1 MNNKT
6 LIKNVN
12 LITMVNDKVLE
23 NQDVLIEGQKIKT
36 ICPSGKQN
44 LAADQ
49 TIDGSGKF
57 LMPGLF
63 DMHVHLH
70 DDPYLDLFLMN
81 GITGIRDLGS
91 VTDIFKRR
99 DNIAKGKELGPRL
112 FVSGKILE
120 GDPPTW
126 GDAFYII
133 KTKKQAIDTV
143 HWLKDHHTDQVKV
156 YDSLPV
162 DLYKTSIKEAK
173 KQGLKVAGHLNQ
185 YMPAAETINLGLN
198 SVEHFGITLGWLIG
212 DITRELS
219 KIPGAEDFNVITKYK
234 INDKKLHETAEAFRK
249 NKAYLCPTLILEKQ
263 LSHYVEYK
271 ELLKQVDT
279 RYFDPNSQYWIPK
292 KANGQEGLDD
302 RSKLFYGN
310 IKSLYEGTKGVL
322 KTLKKS
328 ATILAGTD
336 TPNPFVMPGFSLH
349 QELELLVEAGL
360 TNYEALQAATTNA
373 TKYLEVSDELGT
385 VETGKTANLVL
396 LNKNPLQNI
405 KNSTTI
411 DTVILNGQPYAQ
423 EVLAKRAE
431 LKKPKKNS

>member
-1 MNNKT
+1 MTKSN
-6 LIKNVN
+6 LIKNVD
-12 LITMVNDKVLE
+12 IISMVDDQLLKT
-23 NQDVLIEGQKIKT
+23 QDVLIEGTQIKT
-36 ICPSGKQN
+36 ICNTGTQN
-44 LAADQ
+44 LQADE
-49 TIDGSGKF
+49 TIDATGQF

-63 DMHVHLH
+63 DMHVHVH
-70 DDPYLDLFLMN
+70 DEPYMPLFLMN

-99 DNIAKGKELGPRL
+99 DNIASGKELGPRL

-126 GDAFYII
+126 GDAFYVI
-133 KTKKQAIDTV
+133 KTKKQALETI
-143 HWLKDHHTDQVKV
+143 HWLKNHKTDQVKV
-156 YDSLPV
+156 YDSLPAE
-162 DLYKTSIKEAK
+162 LYKTSIKEAK

-185 YMPAAETINLGLN
+185 YMPAAETINLGLD

-234 INDKKLHETAEAFRK
+234 INDKKLHDAAEAFK
-249 NKAYLCPTLILEKQ
+249 TNNAYLCPTLILEKQ
-263 LSHYVEYK
+263 LSQYTEYK

-292 KANGQEGLDD
+292 KANGEEGLDD
-302 RSKLFYGN
+302 RNKLFYEN
-310 IKSLYEGTKGVL
+310 IKSLREGTKGVL

-336 TPNPFVMPGFSLH
+336 TPNPFVMPGYSLH

-360 TNYEALQAATTNA
+360 TNYEALQATTTNA
-373 TKYLEVSDELGT
+373 TKYLDVSDELGT
-385 VETGKTANLVL
+385 VETGKTANLIL
-396 LNKNPLQNI
+396 LTKNHLKNI
-405 KNSTTI
+405 KNTTTI
-411 DTVILNGQPYAQ
+411 QTVILNGQPHTQKSLAQ
-423 EVLAKRAE
+423 QAQ
-431 LKKPKKNS
+431 LKS

>member
-1 MNNKT
+1 MTKSI
-6 LIKNVN
+6 LIKNVD
-12 LITMVNDKVLE
+12 IISMVDDQLLKT
-23 NQDVLIEGQKIKT
+23 QDVLIEGTQIKT
-36 ICPSGKQN
+36 ICNTGTQN
-44 LAADQ
+44 LEADK
-49 TIDGSGKF
+49 TIDATGQF

-63 DMHVHLH
+63 DMHVHVH
-70 DDPYLDLFLMN
+70 DEPYMPLFLMN

-99 DNIAKGKELGPRL
+99 DNIASGKELGPRL

-126 GDAFYII
+126 GDAFYVI
-133 KTKKQAIDTV
+133 KTKKQALETI
-143 HWLKDHHTDQVKV
+143 HWLKNHKTDQVKV
-156 YDSLPV
+156 YDSLPAE
-162 DLYKTSIKEAK
+162 LYKTSIKEAK

-185 YMPAAETINLGLN
+185 YMPAAETINLGLD

-234 INDKKLHETAEAFRK
+234 INDKKLHDAAEAFK
-249 NKAYLCPTLILEKQ
+249 TNNAYLCPTLILEKQ
-263 LSHYVEYK
+263 LSQYTEYK

-292 KANGQEGLDD
+292 KANGEEGLDD
-302 RSKLFYGN
+302 RNKLFYDN
-310 IKSLYEGTKGVL
+310 IKSLREGTKGVL

-336 TPNPFVMPGFSLH
+336 TPNPFVMPGYSLH

-360 TNYEALQAATTNA
+360 TNYEALQATTTNA
-373 TKYLEVSDELGT
+373 TKYLDVSDELGT
-385 VETGKTANLVL
+385 VETGKTANLIL
-396 LNKNPLQNI
+396 LSKNPLKDI

-411 DTVILNGQPYAQ
+411 QTVILNGQPHSQTSLAQ
-423 EVLAKRAE
+423 RA
-431 LKKPKKNS
+431 LLTNK

>member
-1 MNNKT
+1 MTKSI
-6 LIKNVN
+6 LIKNVD
-12 LITMVNDKVLE
+12 IISMVDDQLLKT
-23 NQDVLIEGQKIKT
+23 QDVLIEGTQIKT
-36 ICPSGKQN
+36 ICNTGTQN
-44 LAADQ
+44 LEADK
-49 TIDGSGKF
+49 TIDATGQF

-63 DMHVHLH
+63 DMHVHVH
-70 DDPYLDLFLMN
+70 DEPYMPLFLMN

-99 DNIAKGKELGPRL
+99 DNIASGKELGPRL

-126 GDAFYII
+126 GDAFYVI
-133 KTKKQAIDTV
+133 KTKKQALETI
-143 HWLKDHHTDQVKV
+143 HWLKNHKTDQVKV
-156 YDSLPV
+156 YDSLPAE
-162 DLYKTSIKEAK
+162 LYKISIKEAK

-185 YMPAAETINLGLN
+185 YMPAAETINLGLD

-234 INDKKLHETAEAFRK
+234 INDKKLHDAAEAFK
-249 NKAYLCPTLILEKQ
+249 TNNAYLCPTLILEKQ
-263 LSHYVEYK
+263 LSQYTEYK

-292 KANGQEGLDD
+292 KANGEEGLDD
-302 RSKLFYGN
+302 RNKLFYDN
-310 IKSLYEGTKGVL
+310 IKSLREGTKGVL

-336 TPNPFVMPGFSLH
+336 TPNPFVMPGYSLH

-360 TNYEALQAATTNA
+360 TNYEALQATTTNA
-373 TKYLEVSDELGT
+373 TKYLDVSDELGT
-385 VETGKTANLVL
+385 VETGKTANLIL
-396 LNKNPLQNI
+396 LTKNPLKNI
-405 KNSTTI
+405 KNTTTI
-411 DTVILNGQPYAQ
+411 QTVILNGQPHTQKSLAQ
-423 EVLAKRAE
+423 QAQ
-431 LKKPKKNS
+431 LKS

>member
-1 MNNKT
+1 MTKSN
-6 LIKNVN
+6 LIKNVD
-12 LITMVNDKVLE
+12 IISMVDDQLLKTK
-23 NQDVLIEGQKIKT
+23 DVLIEGTQIKT
-36 ICPSGKQN
+36 ICNTGTQN
-44 LAADQ
+44 LQADE
-49 TIDGSGKF
+49 TIDATGQF

-63 DMHVHLH
+63 DMHVHVH
-70 DDPYLDLFLMN
+70 DEPYMPLFLMN

-99 DNIAKGKELGPRL
+99 DNIASGKELGPRL

-126 GDAFYII
+126 GDAFYVI
-133 KTKKQAIDTV
+133 KTKKQALETI
-143 HWLKDHHTDQVKV
+143 HWLKNHKTDQVKV
-156 YDSLPV
+156 YDSLPAE
-162 DLYKTSIKEAK
+162 LYKTSIKEAK

-185 YMPAAETINLGLN
+185 YMPAAETINLGLD

-234 INDKKLHETAEAFRK
+234 INDKKLHDAAEAFK
-249 NKAYLCPTLILEKQ
+249 TNNAYLCPTLILEKQ
-263 LSHYVEYK
+263 LSQYTEYK

-292 KANGQEGLDD
+292 KANGEEGLDD
-302 RSKLFYGN
+302 RNKLFYDN
-310 IKSLYEGTKGVL
+310 IKSLREGTKGVL

-385 VETGKTANLVL
+385 VETGKTANLIL
-396 LNKNPLQNI
+396 LSKNPLKDI

-411 DTVILNGQPYAQ
+411 QTVILNGQPHSQTSLAQ
-423 EVLAKRAE
+423 RA
-431 LKKPKKNS
+431 LLTNK

>member
-1 MNNKT
+1 T
-6 LIKNVN
+6 
-12 LITMVNDKVLE
+12 
-23 NQDVLIEGQKIKT
+23 QIKT
-36 ICPSGKQN
+36 ICNTGTQN
-44 LAADQ
+44 LEADK
-49 TIDGSGKF
+49 TIDATGQF

-63 DMHVHLH
+63 DMHVHVH
-70 DDPYLDLFLMN
+70 DEPYMPLFLMN

-99 DNIAKGKELGPRL
+99 DNIASGKELGPRL

-143 HWLKDHHTDQVKV
+143 HWLKDHQADQVKV
-156 YDSLPV
+156 YDSLPAE
-162 DLYKTSIKEAK
+162 LYKISIKEAK

-185 YMPAAETINLGLN
+185 YMPAAETINLGLD

-234 INDKKLHETAEAFRK
+234 INDKKLHDAAEAFK
-249 NKAYLCPTLILEKQ
+249 TNNAYLCPTLILEKQ
-263 LSHYVEYK
+263 LSQYTEYK

-292 KANGQEGLDD
+292 KANGEEGLDD
-302 RSKLFYGN
+302 RNKLFYDN
-310 IKSLYEGTKGVL
+310 IKSLREGTKGVL

-336 TPNPFVMPGFSLH
+336 TPNPFVMPGYSLH

-360 TNYEALQAATTNA
+360 TNYEALQATTTNA
-373 TKYLEVSDELGT
+373 TKYLDVSDELGT
-385 VETGKTANLVL
+385 VETGKTANLIL
-396 LNKNPLQNI
+396 LSKNPLKDI

-411 DTVILNGQPYAQ
+411 QTVILNGQPHSQTSLAQ
-423 EVLAKRAE
+423 RA
-431 LKKPKKNS
+431 LLTNK

>member
-1 MNNKT
+1 MTKST
-6 LIKNVN
+6 LIKNVD
-12 LITMVNDKVLE
+12 IISMVDDQLLKT
-23 NQDVLIEGQKIKT
+23 QDVLIEGTQIKT
-36 ICPSGKQN
+36 ICNRGTQN
-44 LAADQ
+44 LEADK
-49 TIDGSGKF
+49 TIDATGQF

-63 DMHVHLH
+63 DMHVHIH

-99 DNIAKGKELGPRL
+99 DNIASGKELGPRL

-126 GDAFYII
+126 GDAFYVI
-133 KTKKQAIDTV
+133 KTKKQALETI
-143 HWLKDHHTDQVKV
+143 HWLKNHKTDQVKV
-156 YDSLPV
+156 YDSLPAE
-162 DLYKTSIKEAK
+162 LYKTSIKEAK

-185 YMPAAETINLGLN
+185 YMPAAETINLGLD

-234 INDKKLHETAEAFRK
+234 INDKKLHDAAEAFK
-249 NKAYLCPTLILEKQ
+249 TNNAYLCPTLILEKQ
-263 LSHYVEYK
+263 LSQYTEYK

-292 KANGQEGLDD
+292 KANGEEGLDD
-302 RSKLFYGN
+302 RNKLFYEN
-310 IKSLYEGTKGVL
+310 IKSLREGTKGVL

-336 TPNPFVMPGFSLH
+336 TPNPFVMPGYSLH

-360 TNYEALQAATTNA
+360 TNYEALQATTTNA
-373 TKYLEVSDELGT
+373 TKYLDVSDELGT
-385 VETGKTANLVL
+385 VETGKTANLIL
-396 LNKNPLQNI
+396 LTKNPLKNI
-405 KNSTTI
+405 KNTTTI
-411 DTVILNGQPYAQ
+411 QTVILNGQPHTQKSLAQ
-423 EVLAKRAE
+423 QAQ
-431 LKKPKKNS
+431 LKS

>member
-1 MNNKT
+1 MTKST
-6 LIKNVN
+6 LIKNVD
-12 LITMVNDKVLE
+12 IISMVDDQLLKT
-23 NQDVLIEGQKIKT
+23 QDVLIEGTQIKT
-36 ICPSGKQN
+36 ICNRGTQN
-44 LAADQ
+44 LQADK
-49 TIDGSGKF
+49 TIDATGQF

-63 DMHVHLH
+63 DMHVHIH

-99 DNIAKGKELGPRL
+99 DNIASGKELGPRL

-126 GDAFYII
+126 GDAFYVI
-133 KTKKQAIDTV
+133 KTKKQALETI
-143 HWLKDHHTDQVKV
+143 HWLKNHKTDQVKV
-156 YDSLPV
+156 YDSLPAE
-162 DLYKTSIKEAK
+162 LYKTSIKEAK

-185 YMPAAETINLGLN
+185 YMPAAETINLGLD

-234 INDKKLHETAEAFRK
+234 INDKKLHDAAEAFK
-249 NKAYLCPTLILEKQ
+249 TNNAYLCPTLILEKQ
-263 LSHYVEYK
+263 LSQYTEYK

-292 KANGQEGLDD
+292 KANGEEGLDD
-302 RSKLFYGN
+302 RNKLFYEN
-310 IKSLYEGTKGVL
+310 IKSLREGTKGVL

-336 TPNPFVMPGFSLH
+336 TPNPFVMPGYSLH

-360 TNYEALQAATTNA
+360 TNYEALQATTTNA
-373 TKYLEVSDELGT
+373 TKYLDVSDELGT
-385 VETGKTANLVL
+385 VETGKTANLIL
-396 LNKNPLQNI
+396 LTKNPLKNI
-405 KNSTTI
+405 KNTTTI
-411 DTVILNGQPYAQ
+411 QTVILNGQPHTQKSLAQ
-423 EVLAKRAE
+423 QAQ
-431 LKKPKKNS
+431 LKS

>member
-1 MNNKT
+1 MTKSN
-6 LIKNVN
+6 LIKNVD
-12 LITMVNDKVLE
+12 IISMVDDQLLKT
-23 NQDVLIEGQKIKT
+23 QDVLIEGTQIKT
-36 ICPSGKQN
+36 ICNTGTQN
-44 LAADQ
+44 LQADE
-49 TIDGSGKF
+49 TIDATGQF

-63 DMHVHLH
+63 DMHVHVH
-70 DDPYLDLFLMN
+70 DEPYMPLFLMN

-99 DNIAKGKELGPRL
+99 DNIASGKELGPRL

-126 GDAFYII
+126 GDAFYVI
-133 KTKKQAIDTV
+133 KTKKQALETI
-143 HWLKDHHTDQVKV
+143 HWLKNHKTDQVKV
-156 YDSLPV
+156 YDSLPAE
-162 DLYKTSIKEAK
+162 LYKTSIKEAK

-185 YMPAAETINLGLN
+185 YMPAAETINLGLD

-234 INDKKLHETAEAFRK
+234 INDKKLHDAAEAFK
-249 NKAYLCPTLILEKQ
+249 TNNAYLCPTLILEKQ
-263 LSHYVEYK
+263 LSQYTEYK

-292 KANGQEGLDD
+292 KANGEEGLDD
-302 RSKLFYGN
+302 RNKLFYEN
-310 IKSLYEGTKGVL
+310 IKSLREGTKGVL

-336 TPNPFVMPGFSLH
+336 TPNPFVMPGYSLH

-360 TNYEALQAATTNA
+360 TNYEALQATTTNA
-373 TKYLEVSDELGT
+373 TKYLDVSDELGT
-385 VETGKTANLVL
+385 VETGKTANLIL
-396 LNKNPLQNI
+396 LTKNPLKNI
-405 KNSTTI
+405 KNTTTI
-411 DTVILNGQPYAQ
+411 QTVILNGQPHTQKSLAQ
-423 EVLAKRAE
+423 QAQ
-431 LKKPKKNS
+431 LKS